1 MRQLKHLTLA
11 LVFFLL
17 AAPFAYAARVG
28 EEAPEFVL
36 QDLDGRAVSLKD
48 YRGKVVFVDFWA
60 SWCGPCKQEL
70 PAINR
75 FLREN
80 RGADVVCLA
89 INIDKKKSHA
99 RDFLSG
105 VPDRAG
111 NLVVLYDGDA
121 KIVSRYRVAAMPTSL
136 IIDREGNVRYIHF
149 GYNESDPAK
158 WAQEVNSLLKLK

>member
-1 MRQLKHLTLA
+1 MGQLKRLTAL
-11 LVFFLL
+11 LVFFSLT
-17 AAPFAYAARVG
+17 AASANAARVG
-28 EEAPEFVL
+28 EKAPEFEL

-75 FLREN
+75 FLKEQ
-80 RGADVVCLA
+80 RGADIVCLA

-99 RDFLSG
+99 QDFLSG
-105 VPDRAG
+105 VAG
-111 NLVVLYDGDA
+111 REKNLVVLYDGDSLV
-121 KIVSRYRVAAMPTSL
+121 VSRYRVAAMPTSL
-136 IIDREGNVRYIHF
+136 MIDREGNVRYIHY

-158 WAQEVNSLLKLK
+158 WAQELNSLLK